1 MQFTP
6 RGNLVQQLRLFSG
19 LVLFTYA
26 AFHFFNLSL
35 GLVSIDAMLAFQ
47 DWRKLITR
55 SLPGGIILY
64 AALITHPLLAITRL
78 AFRSTLKMPVWEM
91 VQIIFGLLIPA
102 FLVSHIV
109 DTRIAFQIFGSDD
122 NYRNVLGALWPQDG
136 WDKSLLLLLVW
147 IHGCIGIHFWLRM
160 KPLYRKM
167 FLPLLV
173 VAVIIPVLGIA
184 GFSVA
189 GRNVAIENA
198 ATENS
203 ARPGAEQAKTREE
216 NTARLEQIDDILLV
230 TFYSMLGLVFIIYG
244 IGYVRRRYSS
254 KINLN
259 YVGGPNIKTPPGPN
273 LLEISRIHAIPHA
286 AVCGGRA
293 RCSTCR
299 VYIAKGIE
307 NLPPPDATEAA
318 TLKRVG
324 AGPQVRLACQIHPQH
339 SMDVA
344 LLLRPA
350 GASRITDTFLSGEA
364 QGVERDMAV
373 MFFDV
378 RGFTALSADKLPYD
392 VVFLLNQLFE
402 SVGAAIHANG
412 GWIDKYLGDGL
423 MAVFGRNCDTKTAC
437 RQALEAARAID
448 LALDEVDEA
457 WQEETGQRIKVGIGI
472 HTGPLVM
479 GRIGENDSAAL
490 TVIGSTVNAAARLEA
505 LSKEKSCQLIV
516 SGELGRIAQVELG
529 RFSRE
534 SATIRGLNKPLE
546 VVIVPKARDLP
557 HQGSS

>member
-1 MQFTP
+1 MEATR

-35 GLVSIDAMLAFQ
+35 GLVSIDAMITFQ

-55 SLPGGIILY
+55 STPGGIILFT
-64 AALITHPLLAITRL
+64 ALIIHPLLAISRL
-78 AFRSTLKMPVWEM
+78 AFRSTLKMPAWEM
-91 VQIIFGLLIPA
+91 VQIIFGLSIPA

-109 DTRIAFQIFGSDD
+109 DTRISFQIFGSDD
-122 NYRNVLGALWPQDG
+122 NYRNVLGAIWPGGG
-136 WDKSLLLLLVW
+136 WEKSLLLLLVW
-147 IHGCIGIHFWLRM
+147 VHGCIGIDFWLRQSSA
-160 KPLYRKM
+160 YRKI

-198 ATENS
+198 AITSS
-203 ARPGAEQAKTREE
+203 ATIQDAKTNSE
-216 NTARLEQIDDILLV
+216 NTERLEQIDDIILF
-230 TFYSMLGLVFIIYG
+230 TFYSMLALAGIIYG
-244 IGYVRRRYSS
+244 IGYVRRRYTS

-259 YVGGPNIKTPPGPN
+259 YSGGASVKTPPGPN
-273 LLEISRIHAIPHA
+273 LLEISRIHGIPHA
-286 AVCGGRA
+286 SVCGGRA

-299 VYIAKGIE
+299 VYISRGIE
-307 NLPPPDATEAA
+307 TLPPPDATEAA

-324 AGPQVRLACQIHPQH
+324 AGPQVRLACQIHPKH
-339 SMDVA
+339 SMNVA

-350 GASRITDTFLSGEA
+350 GTSRITDTFLSGEA
-364 QGVERDMAV
+364 QGVEREMAV

-402 SVGAAIHANG
+402 SVGAAILANG

-448 LALDEVDEA
+448 FALDEVDEA
-457 WQEETGQRIKVGIGI
+457 WREETGQSIRAGIGI
-472 HTGPLVM
+472 HSGPLVM
-479 GRIGENDSAAL
+479 GRIGENASAAL

-505 LSKEKSCQLIV
+505 LSKEKSCQLII
-516 SGELGRIAQVELG
+516 SAELGRIAQLDLG
-529 RFSRE
+529 GFKRE
-534 SATIRGLNKPLE
+534 TATIRGLNKPVE
-546 VVIVPKARDLP
+546 IVIIPRARNLA